1 MTVPGY
7 DMKIIAAVILTIE
20 PVVAQINGIT
30 EKGALNVVQDTG
42 AGHALGIPGFDEII
56 VVEEDGADRMRD
68 IEVDKIEM
76 MRMVVFEDI
85 GMKRSV
91 DHDKE
96 IIPGPRRKR
105 KNKAIRKAVS

>member
-42 AGHALGIPGFDEII
+42 AGHALGIPGFDEIV
-56 VVEEDGADRMRD
+56 VVEEDGVDRMRD

-105 KNKAIRKAVS
+105 KNKTIRKAVS